1 MTRMLSR
8 PRFTHIAL
16 PVNDIPTSVA
26 WYETFTPLRA
36 IDVRRDA
43 DGDAAWLAHPEPA
56 DHPFV
61 VVLVSFDATRGTP
74 QRQLGP
80 FGHLGIEMPTPA
92 DVDAVAAAGRET
104 GCLVWEPSQQPPPV
118 GYVCALA
125 DPDGNVVEFSYD
137 QGVYSLFRQR
147 WSDADR
153 TGSDPSP

>member
-1 MTRMLSR
+1 MLTG

-26 WYETFTPLRA
+26 WYERFTPLRA

-43 DGDAAWLAHPEPA
+43 DGDAAWLAHPEPTE
-56 DHPFV
+56 HPFV

-80 FGHLGIEMPTPA
+80 FGHLGIELPTQA
-92 DVDAVAAAGRET
+92 DVDTIAAAGREA
-104 GCLVWEPSQQPPPV
+104 GCLVWEPSRQPPPV

-125 DPDGNVVEFSYD
+125 DPDGNVVEFSFD
-137 QGVYSLFRQR
+137 QGVYALFR
-147 WSDADR
+147 AR
-153 TGSDPSP
+153 TSDPAAQTDPS